1 MYMPVTPRVHA
12 LQASEPLEVLTV
24 CGHLGSGSAD
34 PLKVVDSF
42 RLGALAPAHP
52 LGTGFNSHAGSRLA
66 RAFLNLV
73 P

>member
-1 MYMPVTPRVHA
+1 MYMPVTPRVHV
-12 LQASEPLEVLTV
+12 LQAAEPLEVLTV

-42 RLGALAPAHP
+42 RLSDLAPAP
-52 LGTGFNSHAGSRLA
+52 SLGVGFNSHAGSRPDH
-66 RAFLNLV
+66 AFLNLV